1 MTKTYNQINYDK
13 KLRDYYNKI
22 RKQFTDDA
30 YDFMMENIIP
40 NYNGNELVTDEEYVN
55 KHIIALGYFIMFT
68 DMGLSL
74 KLISRASGISTC
86 NIFIYIKN
94 IISDMEK
101 LTNNAKDAVSAYKR
115 KKLKESYVLNID
127 DIKYYYSRKLL
138 IIKMNIHKISISASK
153 YKKYIEFKSN
163 DLLRRLQFM
172 NISKVEI
179 TDESIDMAIESIPN
193 AKKRTILRDVFSKG
207 KDLDISSIS
216 NKYKCDDSYIQNL
229 KGSFMSDCHEFYFR
243 IMVNDYNYFV
253 GIGLVMRSLYKL
265 LYISMGKECSL
276 ELLKVFDKVCPD
288 IQIQHIGRANH
299 KVIINSLRK
308 ICNDLNL
315 NYNDTIIKY
324 YRIINI
330 CKNNTGKLIN
340 LNYYFGNIITRY
352 SDIFAILNDTV
363 KPYIDALQLDIYE
376 KLIGYLIT
384 KKIFLVKDFIEE
396 FDSIVSF
403 ICNLRMDGHYYL
415 RDDILKYII
424 EKLSILKS
432 YFANHFGE
440 RYTIFIRGTKNKLIE
455 H

>member
-1 MTKTYNQINYDK
+1 MTKIYNQINHDK
-13 KLRDYYNKI
+13 ELRDYYNEI

-30 YDFMMENIIP
+30 YDFMMENIIA

-68 DMGLSL
+68 DTGLSL
-74 KLISRASGISTC
+74 KLISRSSGISTY

-94 IISDMEK
+94 IIFDMEK
-101 LTNNAKDAVSAYKR
+101 LTNKAKDAVSAYKR
-115 KKLKESYVLNID
+115 KKLKKSYVLNID

-138 IIKMNIHKISISASK
+138 IVTMNINRIISNVSK

-163 DLLRRLQFM
+163 DFLRRLQFM
-172 NISKVEI
+172 DISNVEI

-193 AKKRTILRDVFSKG
+193 AKKRDILRDVFSKG

-229 KGSFMSDCHEFYFR
+229 KGSFMSDCHDFYFR

-276 ELLKVFDKVCPD
+276 ELLKVFDKVCPN

-324 YRIINI
+324 YRIVNI

-384 KKIFLVKDFIEE
+384 KKIFLVKDFIKE

-403 ICNLRMDGHYYL
+403 ICNLHMDGHYYL

-424 EKLSILKS
+424 EKLSILRS
-432 YFANHFGE
+432 YFANHFGVK
-440 RYTIFIRGTKNKLIE
+440 YATFIIGAKNKLIE